1 MKTDCNVIRDLL
13 PLYADE
19 VCSSESRE
27 IVDEHLAEC
36 PACTEEL
43 ARIRENEIESHL
55 AAEKEDV
62 IRYQKKKFGRRSAA
76 VGSVI
81 AWILMIPV
89 VICLFL
95 NRLEGGRLDWFFV
108 VVAGLA
114 VAASVIVVP
123 LMVPENKLFW
133 TFCAFCASTVL
144 LLAVTCIYSHGDWFF
159 IAASAFLF
167 GMSLFFLP
175 FAIRAKPL
183 RPYVPERKAFTV
195 VAVDVALFAV
205 MMECI
210 SIHKNGLGFW
220 RGAVLVGILIGLVVA
235 VVIPEMKKRG
245 IIK

>member
-1 MKTDCNVIRDLL
+1 M
-13 PLYADE
+13 
-19 VCSSESRE
+19 
-27 IVDEHLAEC
+27 
-36 PACTEEL
+36 L
-43 ARIRENEIESHL
+43 ARIRENEIENHL

-76 VGSVI
+76 VGTVI

-167 GMSLFFLP
+167 GMALFFLP

-210 SIHKNGLGFW
+210 NIHNNGLGFW
-220 RGAVLVGILIGLVVA
+220 RGAVLVGVLIGLVVA
-235 VVIPEMKKRG
+235 IVIPEMKKRG

>member
-36 PACTEEL
+36 PACKEVL
-43 ARIRENEIESHL
+43 ARIRENEIENHL

-76 VGSVI
+76 VGTVI

-167 GMSLFFLP
+167 GMALFFLP

-183 RPYVPERKAFTV
+183 QPYVPERKAFTV

-210 SIHKNGLGFW
+210 NIHNNGLGFW
-220 RGAVLVGILIGLVVA
+220 RGAVLVGVLIGLVVA
-235 VVIPEMKKRG
+235 IVIPEMKKRG

>member
-1 MKTDCNVIRDLL
+1 MNRECEIIRDIL
-13 PLYADE
+13 PLYVDDA
-19 VCSSESRE
+19 CSAASRE
-27 IVDEHLAEC
+27 IVDEHLKEC
-36 PACTEEL
+36 AACTEEL
-43 ARIRENEIESHL
+43 ARIRESEIENHL

-62 IRYQKKKFGRRSAA
+62 IRYQKKKFSRRSAA

-123 LMVPENKLFW
+123 LMVPDSKLFW
-133 TFCAFCASTVL
+133 TLCAFCASTVL
-144 LLAVTCIYSHGDWFF
+144 LLAVTCIYAHGDWFF

-167 GMSLFFLP
+167 GMSVCFLP

-183 RPYVPERKAFTV
+183 RPYVPEKKAFTV
-195 VAVDVALFAV
+195 VAVDVALFAL

-210 SIHKNGLGFW
+210 SIHRNGLGFW
-220 RGAVLVGILIGLVVA
+220 RGAVLVGVVIGLVVA

-245 IIK
+245 MIK